1 MSRGDKSKEKLD
13 DKESAI
19 YAFKKIVEAYKGP
32 LAGKIV
38 EALARYGELT
48 DNEIAERVDAD
59 DAEVRRIIW
68 VLASEG
74 LLISKKVVNDTG
86 WITFFWKLPLDQV
99 DGLVLSLYR
108 RIIDRLEKKLEYE
121 SSNIFYWCMDKNH
134 ERLTF
139 SEAVDNMFKCPVCDK
154 TLMPYDNSEL
164 IAAIKYSI
172 SEMKR
177 IMNEYFKEVEE
188 EVPSSQE

>member
-1 MSRGDKSKEKLD
+1 MSGEEKDKIEVD

-38 EALARYGELT
+38 EALARHGELT
-48 DNEIAERVDAD
+48 DNEIAEKVDAD

-99 DGLVLSLYR
+99 DGLIISLYR

-121 SSNIFYWCMDKNH
+121 TSNIFYWCMDKNH

-139 SEAVDNMFKCPVCDK
+139 SEAVDNMFKCPVCGK

-177 IMNEYFKEVEE
+177 IMNEYFKEVKE
-188 EVPSSQE
+188 EVSNSQE

>member
-1 MSRGDKSKEKLD
+1 MNGENVEGKEWDDKS
-13 DKESAI
+13 SAI

-38 EALARYGELT
+38 EALATYGELT
-48 DNEIAERVDAD
+48 DNELAEKVDAD
-59 DAEVRRIIW
+59 DSEVRRIIW

-74 LLISKKVVNDTG
+74 LLISKRVVNDTG
-86 WITFFWKLPLDQV
+86 WITFFWKLPLDQI
-99 DGLVLSLYR
+99 DGLVMSLYR

-121 SSNIFYWCMDKNH
+121 TSNIFYWCMDKNH
-134 ERLTF
+134 DRLTF
-139 SEAVDNMFKCPVCDK
+139 SEAVDNMFKCPVCGK

-164 IAAIKYSI
+164 VAAIKYSI

-177 IMNEYFKEVEE
+177 IMNEYFKESVVEE
-188 EVPSSQE
+188 SEKAE

>member
-1 MSRGDKSKEKLD
+1 MNEEINKNQDID

-19 YAFKKIVEAYKGP
+19 YAFKKIVEAYKGQ

-59 DAEVRRIIW
+59 DSEVRRIIW
-68 VLASEG
+68 VLAGEG

-99 DGLVLSLYR
+99 DGLILSLYR

-121 SSNIFYWCMDKNH
+121 TSNIFYWCMDRNH

-139 SEAVDNMFKCPVCDK
+139 SEAVDNMFKCPVCGK

-172 SEMKR
+172 GEMKR
-177 IMNEYFKEVEE
+177 FMNEYFMEVKENTAE
-188 EVPSSQE
+188 SQ

>member
-1 MSRGDKSKEKLD
+1 MNGEGNTNQNID

-19 YAFKKIVEAYKGP
+19 YAFKRIVEAYKGQ

-48 DNEIAERVDAD
+48 DNEIAEKVDAD

-86 WITFFWKLPLDQV
+86 WITFFWKLPIDQV
-99 DGLVLSLYR
+99 DGLILSLYR

-121 SSNIFYWCMDKNH
+121 TSNIFYWCMDKNH

-139 SEAVDNMFKCPVCDK
+139 SEAVDNMFKCPVCGK

-172 SEMKR
+172 GEMKR
-177 IMNEYFKEVEE
+177 VLNEYFMEVKEDTADT
-188 EVPSSQE
+188 Q